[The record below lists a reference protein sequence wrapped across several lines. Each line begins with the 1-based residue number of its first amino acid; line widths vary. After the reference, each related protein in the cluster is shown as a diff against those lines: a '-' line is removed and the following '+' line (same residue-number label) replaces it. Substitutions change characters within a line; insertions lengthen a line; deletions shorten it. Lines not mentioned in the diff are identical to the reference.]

1 MASIDKTFNS
11 FLAHLDDRQ
20 RDVVAGRFGLN
31 AYEEPQT
38 LAALGKKYGI
48 TRERVRQIQAGA
60 LRVLKEKVP
69 SHPGIAEFAERS
81 KKYLK
86 SAGGLSKKEDF
97 LKHHCSFMEDVNEN
111 HINLL
116 RETSSVFFVYPEDKE
131 FWSFYY
137 LDEKILEEAKKFI
150 DELLNFLRPK
160 KNEIVSSSNYHEHFN
175 SFVKK
180 RRLNAAHAEQYSNI
194 SKKLH
199 RNSYGDIGL
208 AEWPEI
214 KPMTVRDY
222 IYLVLKKEKK
232 PFHFVAIA
240 DLINQKHFGKRVLSP
255 TVHNELIKDPRF
267 VLVGRGIYGLSEYG
281 YKPGTARE
289 VIKRIL
295 TETGPMR
302 AKEIIA
308 AIQKERFFKPNTVL
322 VNLQNKSFFL
332 RRPEGTYQVRR

>member
-11 FLAHLDDRQ
+11 FLAHPDDRQ

-60 LRVLKEKVP
+60 LQVLKEKLV

-86 SAGGLSKKEDF
+86 NSGGLSKKEDF
-97 LKHHCSFMEDVNEN
+97 LKHHRSFVEDLNER
-111 HINLL
+111 HANLL
-116 RETSSVFFVYPEDKE
+116 REASSVFFVYPEDKE

-137 LDEKILEEAKKFI
+137 LDKKNLEEAKKFI
-150 DELLNFLRPK
+150 DELLNFWRPK
-160 KNEIVSSSNYHEHFN
+160 KNEFLSSSSYHEHFH

-180 RRLNAAHAEQYSNI
+180 RRLSPAHAENYSNI
-194 SKKLH
+194 SKKFH
-199 RNSYGDIGL
+199 VNSYGDTGL

-232 PFHFVAIA
+232 PLHFVAIA
-240 DLINQKHFGKRVLSP
+240 HLINEKKRDKKVLKA
-255 TVHNELIKDPRF
+255 TVHNELIKDSRF

-289 VIKRIL
+289 VVKRIL
-295 TETGPMR
+295 NETGPMR
-302 AKEIIA
+302 AKEIITA
-308 AIQKERFFKPNTVL
+308 VQKERFFKPNTVL
-322 VNLQNKSFFL
+322 VNLQNKSFFS
-332 RRPEGTYQVRR
+332 RRPDGTYQVKK

>member
-1 MASIDKTFNS
+1 MALIDKTFNS
-11 FLAHLDDRQ
+11 FLDHLDDRQ

-48 TRERVRQIQAGA
+48 TRERVRQIQVGA
-60 LRVLKEKVP
+60 LQILKEKLS
-69 SHPGIAEFAERS
+69 SHPGVAEFAERS

-86 SAGGLSKKEDF
+86 QAGGLSRKEDF
-97 LKHHCSFMEDVNEN
+97 LKHHRSFLENLSEN
-111 HINLL
+111 HVNLL
-116 RETSSVFFVYPEDKE
+116 REASSVFFVYPEDRE

-137 LDEKILEEAKKFI
+137 IDEKVLEEAKKFI

-160 KNEIVSSSNYHEHFN
+160 KNEILSSSNYHEHFR
-175 SFVKK
+175 SFAKK
-180 RRLNAAHAEQYSNI
+180 RRLNPAHAENYSNI

-199 RNSYGDIGL
+199 SNAYGDTGL

-214 KPMTVRDY
+214 KPTTVRDY

-232 PFHFVAIA
+232 PLHFTAIA
-240 DLINQKHFGKRVLSP
+240 SAINQKNRGKKALGA

-267 VLVGRGIYGLSEYG
+267 VLVGRGMYGLSEHG

-295 TETGPMR
+295 TENGPMR
-302 AKEIIA
+302 AKGVIA
-308 AIQKERFFKPNTVL
+308 AVQKERFFKPNTVL
-322 VNLQNKSFFL
+322 VNLQNKSFFS
-332 RRPEGTYQVRR
+332 RRPDGTYQVRK